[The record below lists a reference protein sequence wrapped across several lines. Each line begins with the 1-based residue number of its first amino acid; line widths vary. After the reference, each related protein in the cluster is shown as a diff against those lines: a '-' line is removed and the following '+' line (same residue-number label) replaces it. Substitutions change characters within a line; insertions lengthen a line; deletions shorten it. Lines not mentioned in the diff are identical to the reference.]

1 LRSSAG
7 TLTTFDVP
15 GSRGET
21 EPGAI
26 SPAGTITGSFFD
38 TAGGQ
43 HGFVRATDGTFTTF
57 DPPGSAEPES
67 YTFANGINAAGVITG
82 WYIDPSF
89 IGYGF
94 LRMPT
99 L

>member
-1 LRSSAG
+1 LRSSDG

-26 SPAGTITGSFFD
+26 NLAETVTGNFFD
-38 TAGGQ
+38 AAGDL
-43 HGFVRATDGTFTTF
+43 HGFVRANDGTFTTF
-57 DPPGSAEPES
+57 DPPGSAEPDS